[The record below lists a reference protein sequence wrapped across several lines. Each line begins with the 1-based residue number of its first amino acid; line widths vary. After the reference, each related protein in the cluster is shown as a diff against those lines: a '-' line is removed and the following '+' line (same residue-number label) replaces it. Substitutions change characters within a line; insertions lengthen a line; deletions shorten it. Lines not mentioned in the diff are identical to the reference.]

1 MGFGLL
7 VPAFLAAMAALA
19 VPIVLHLRHRDKD
32 RPQRFPSLMFLEQ
45 LPIRTADRRRL
56 TDLPLLL
63 LRALALALLVL
74 AFARPVFS
82 KRAVALRSQQA
93 RAVVLMIDRSMSMAH
108 STVFKTAIDSAKAV
122 VGSLR
127 AADRVAVVLF
137 DEEAEIVQALS
148 SDKAAALAAINKA
161 RVGSRGTH
169 YAAALRA
176 AREAVV
182 GAPEVVQD
190 VIVITDLQRGGVSG
204 IAGLDLPA
212 SLKVRSI
219 AVGAKDRGNTSVASV
234 EVRRIVEPTRTM
246 LGVQTRISSRE
257 LKAERKAKVTLTL
270 NGRASGTRDVT
281 IPVSGDVPVSFEPVL
296 LPAGRV
302 SGSVTIDNDALTDD
316 DTLHFALAAD
326 DAVRIL
332 LIVPSDLQGE
342 ETLYFERALAV
353 GLAPPI
359 RIERVRGDQ
368 LEAGNLAKSALVV
381 LWDSPVP
388 TGKAGDALADWVS
401 RGGGL
406 AVIAGRRLA
415 ARGSAGGSAVS
426 SVASRASDS
435 AAAGSPS
442 NSAQATSA
450 ALPATGMIPA
460 KFVGVADRMADR
472 GGSIGDVR
480 LDHPLFAPFRDAS
493 SALSAVRFLR
503 YPRMEAASGAEV
515 IARFDDGLPAVI
527 DRRDGTGHI
536 VLVGAPLDAAGG
548 DFPLQP
554 AYLPF
559 LKRLVLYTSGHDAPQ
574 LWRTTG
580 QSWLLPAALREP
592 AVTIPDGSIVRPP
605 RDTVGATVPLNA
617 AGLYAVYDGKVQGE
631 PVGLV
636 AVNAP
641 ASESDLTPVDP
652 RELLL
657 GVRPSNDSGAVS
669 NDIPTQTDIE
679 SKQRLW
685 RLLLVAAA
693 LLLVGETLF
702 SNRGWRG
709 ISARIGATPRAP

>member
-1 MGFGLL
+1 MGLGFL

-19 VPIVLHLRHRDKD
+19 VPIVLHLRQRDKD
-32 RPQRFPSLMFLEQ
+32 KPQRFPSLMFLEK
-45 LPIRTADRRRL
+45 LPIRTAERRRL

-63 LRALALALLVL
+63 LRALVLALIVF
-74 AFARPVFS
+74 AFTRPVIS
-82 KRAVALRSQQA
+82 RASVTQKTQQA
-93 RAVVLMIDRSMSMAH
+93 RAVVLLIDRSMSMAH
-108 STVFKTAIDSAKAV
+108 SDVFKTAQDSAKKV
-122 VGSLR
+122 IDGLSLT
-127 AADRVAVVLF
+127 DRVAVVLF

-148 SDKAAALAAINKA
+148 ADKAGALAAISKA
-161 RVGSRGTH
+161 EVGSRGTH

-182 GAPEVVQD
+182 GAPEKTQD
-190 VIVITDLQRGGVSG
+190 VIVITDLQRGGVAG

-219 AVGAKDRGNTSVASV
+219 AVGSKDRGNTSVANV
-234 EVRRIVEPTRTM
+234 EVRRIVEPTRVM
-246 LGVQTRISSRE
+246 LGVQTRIASRE
-257 LKAERKAKVTLTL
+257 LKAERKAKVTLML
-270 NGRASGTRDVT
+270 NGRASGTREVT
-281 IPVSGDVPVSFEPVL
+281 IPVSGDTPVSFEPVL

-302 SGSVTIDNDALTDD
+302 SGSITIDNDALTND

-332 LIVPSDLQGE
+332 LVVPSDAQAD
-342 ETLYFERALAV
+342 ETMYFERALAV
-353 GLAPPI
+353 GNTPPI

-368 LEAGNLAKSALVV
+368 LDAVKLQNTGLVM
-381 LWDSPVP
+381 LWDSPAP

-406 AVIAGRRLA
+406 AIAAGRRLA
-415 ARGSAGGSAVS
+415 ARGDAGSSSNSSAAKP
-426 SVASRASDS
+426 SDS
-435 AAAGSPS
+435 TKAIAAKASS
-442 NSAQATSA
+442 TAV
-450 ALPATGMIPA
+450 PASGLIPA
-460 KFVGVADRMADR
+460 KFVGTADRLTDR
-472 GGSIGDVR
+472 GGSLGDFRV
-480 LDHPLFAPFRDAS
+480 DHPLFAPFRDAS

-503 YPRMEAASGAEV
+503 YTRMEAAAGAEV

-536 VLVGAPLDAAGG
+536 LLLGMPLDAQSG

-554 AYLPF
+554 AYLPL
-559 LKRLVLYTSGHDAPQ
+559 LKRMVLYTSGKDAPQ

-580 QSWLLPAALREP
+580 QSWLLPASLKEP

-605 RDTVGATVPLNA
+605 RDTVGATVPLTNS
-617 AGLYAVYDGKVQGE
+617 GLYSAYDGKVQGE
-631 PVGLV
+631 PVALV

-652 RELLL
+652 REMLL
-657 GVRPSNDSGAVS
+657 GVKQSNDSTAVS
-669 NDIPTQTDIE
+669 NDIPTRVEVE

-685 RLLLVAAA
+685 RLLLIAAA
-693 LLLVGETLF
+693 LLLIGETLF

-709 ISARIGATPRAP
+709 ISTRIGTHS